1 MTTTHRV
8 LGVTAAALAVL
19 AALMGSSRP
28 AARGVVDAAALAR
41 DIEHEDDHVTAV
53 ELAEWIRNR
62 KPGLRVIDV
71 RSDSEFA
78 SYHVPAAE
86 RKSLG
91 ELATMK
97 PAENETIVLYSE
109 GGAHAAQGWVLL
121 RSLGFTKVYFLR
133 GGFLDWMSD
142 VMSPS
147 LPDSSGNATADSTR
161 AHVAALSRYFGG
173 VPRFGR
179 AANGADTSA
188 SQAVARIK
196 RRGC

>member
-8 LGVTAAALAVL
+8 LGFTAACLAVL
-19 AALMGSSRP
+19 AALSGPARP
-28 AARGVVDAAALAR
+28 ASRGVIDAAALAH

-53 ELAEWIRNR
+53 ELAEWIRGR
-62 KPGLRVIDV
+62 KPGLRVLDV
-71 RSDSEFA
+71 RADSDYA
-78 SYHVPAAE
+78 AMHVPGAE
-86 RKSLG
+86 HVSLA

-97 PAENETIVLYSE
+97 PVGNETLVLYSE

-133 GGFLDWMSD
+133 GGFLDWMTD

-147 LPDSSGNATADSTR
+147 LPDSSGNAVADSTR

-173 VPRFGR
+173 VPHFGHSLF
-179 AANGADTSA
+179 GADSTA
-188 SQAVARIK
+188 SQAVARIR